1 MTLSLEDIMAF
12 MQQDK
17 IERKSDREAD
27 LEFFREYILKG
38 VQEQVEV
45 AIKPM
50 QEKQS
55 KLEQE
60 QVVMENRFQIFYRKW
75 RSSKIPSMKKT
86 SQT

>member
-27 LEFFREYILKG
+27 LEFFRKYILKG

>member
-1 MTLSLEDIMAF
+1 MAF

-60 QVVMENRFQIFYRKW
+60 QVVMENRFQIFYRK
-75 RSSKIPSMKKT
+75 
-86 SQT
+86 